1 MDYFDLVLL
10 FVLII
15 AVVINLCSNN
25 RGSRYRSELLEGLG
39 RDTSTWGPALEPSR
53 KSGDDQSGAIDQLN
67 ANKINNKKRLSDED
81 LFNKANKITD
91 PIQINKD
98 VGKGGHTLI
107 GGSGGVHHDD
117 QSGALDQLK
126 SNDPSYNVRESDSR
140 FYNDVNKPATHVNKP
155 ATHVNKPTTHADPT
169 THSNDS
175 VKPNTPTDISKM
187 YDMIYNK
194 HPNSFKTPEPSY
206 DISTLDFRAV
216 DVNDDVQ
223 PLPLTGSYQEQVFN
237 MMDGV
242 SNTDNENLSS
252 DSVTVS
258 MVWADWC
265 GYSNKAMDA
274 WPKMMDHIGKSHMG
288 VGIKYKDI
296 LEKNH
301 KEKIGKGK
309 EFEVDGYPTGFIR
322 GSINNQKINH
332 SFNAIDV
339 QDMINKI
346 KGHIQKYIKEKS
358 SGSAVDKSSTR
369 GLVGGHMVGGLLDD
383 NSYDFPS
390 GGMDDMFANNLKS
403 SGIEAA

>member
-25 RGSRYRSELLEGLG
+25 RGSRYRSELLEGVG
-39 RDTSTWGPALEPSR
+39 SNSDTWTPDYLEPSR
-53 KSGDDQSGAIDQLN
+53 KSGAIDQLD
-67 ANKINNKKRLSDED
+67 ANNTNNKKRQSDED
-81 LFNKANKITD
+81 FFNKVNKITD
-91 PIQINKD
+91 PKLINKD
-98 VGKGGHTLI
+98 VGGSGGDQKSGDSSHALI
-107 GGSGGVHHDD
+107 GGSGGVQQDD
-117 QSGALDQLK
+117 DHSGALDQLK
-126 SNDPSYNVRESDSR
+126 SNDPNYNGRESDSQ
-140 FYNDVNKPATHVNKP
+140 FYNDVNKP
-155 ATHVNKPTTHADPT
+155 TTHAKPT

-175 VKPNTPTDISKM
+175 VKMNTPTDISNF
-187 YDMIYNK
+187 YDIIYNK
-194 HPNSFKTPEPSY
+194 NSHSFKAPEPSY

-242 SNTDNENLSS
+242 NNTDNDNNLSS

-265 GYSNKAMDA
+265 GYSNKAMEA
-274 WPKMMDHIGKSHMG
+274 WPKMMDHIGNSHMG

-346 KGHIQKYIKEKS
+346 KGHIQKSIKNKS

-369 GLVGGHMVGGLLDD
+369 GHVVDGHMVGGLLDD
-383 NSYDFPS
+383 NSDGFPI
-390 GGMDDMFANNLKS
+390 
-403 SGIEAA
+403 GI